1 MNSSVKEIS
10 HYFVLFLISS
20 REVSYYF
27 TMSNCDYYKKLFLV
41 CIISDYF
48 VKTENKTSLELA
60 VKKIRNVL

>member
-48 VKTENKTSLELA
+48 VKTENKTSQ
-60 VKKIRNVL
+60 